1 MQAILITFD
10 QAYYER
16 IIDML
21 QRNNCR
27 GFTSWQEVQGRG
39 TNDGEP
45 HFGSHAWPS
54 LASAI
59 ITIVEDS
66 RVDTVLNKLHE
77 WDMETPKLGLRAF
90 TWRVDKTIRQ
100 YLISVFYYYGLKE
113 IYLTGEG
120 YSRGMV

>member
-54 LASAI
+54 IASAI

-90 TWRVDKTIRQ
+90 TWRVDKTI
-100 YLISVFYYYGLKE
+100 
-113 IYLTGEG
+113 
-120 YSRGMV
+120 